1 MMGMEERIQSS
12 SLIVLSHVKKQ
23 YELGQKQ
30 FMAVNDINLEI
41 SKGEFVAIVGKSG
54 SGKSTLLNL
63 MSGIDKVTEGKIIV
77 KGEEISSS
85 LQKELTRFR
94 GEHIGIVFQFFQLL
108 PTLTVLENVILPMDF
123 NGQIKKGN
131 RRLYATQ
138 LLEKVG
144 MKSHQNK
151 LPSELS
157 GGEQQRV
164 AIARALANDPE
175 IIFADEPTGNLDSH
189 TTEEIFSLLRQLSQE
204 GKTIIM
210 VTHNNE
216 LAARCDRM
224 IRISDGRVIEDTSRG
239 EGGEKDANII

>member
-1 MMGMEERIQSS
+1 MMKMEEKRDERSQI
-12 SLIVLSHVKKQ
+12 LLEHVKKQ
-23 YELGQKQ
+23 YELGKQQ
-30 FMAVNDINLEI
+30 FMAVNDISLEI
-41 SKGEFVAIVGKSG
+41 DKGEFVAIVGKSG

-63 MSGIDKVTEGKIIV
+63 MSGIDKVTEGKVII

-85 LQKELTRFR
+85 TQSLLTRFR
-94 GEHIGIVFQFFQLL
+94 AEHIGIVFQFFQLL

-123 NGQIKKGN
+123 SGRIKKGD
-131 RRLYATQ
+131 RRLYASQ

-144 MKSHQNK
+144 MKAHQSK

-189 TTEEIFSLLRQLSQE
+189 TTEDIFELLKQLSKE

-224 IRISDGRVIEDTSRG
+224 IRISDGKVIEDTKRH
-239 EGGEKDANII
+239 E